1 MVTNSCVDS
10 SSYVGSNGKKTSNQ
24 WVQVKSKWKY
34 KFGNGN
40 MYDED
45 VMVLID
51 GKLYYFDTYEYLG
64 VSYNFIYENVAYVA
78 DENGDATRMFGP
90 IGSTSQETK
99 VEWKQT
105 NGKWWYQHKDGTYTK
120 MILKQFQD
128 KHITL
133 MEMVIW

>member
-1 MVTNSCVDS
+1 
-10 SSYVGSNGKKTSNQ
+10 
-24 WVQVKSKWKY
+24 
-34 KFGNGN
+34 
-40 MYDED
+40 MYAED

-64 VSYNFIYENVAYVA
+64 VSYNFIYEDVVYVT
-78 DENGDATRMFGP
+78 DENGVATRMFGP
-90 IGSTSQETK
+90 NGSTSQETK